1 MFKNNLIMTVIILI
15 WLFLCSF
22 QDIRKKKIH
31 IILIGAGCLCIL
43 LYSFVLADVSII
55 SRLAGLSLG
64 IFMLLINLVTRGQ
77 IGAGDGLIVS
87 IMGMGLGFAQMA
99 FILANSLFGSAV
111 FAIGLIIFRKAGRK
125 RAIPFIPFL
134 LIGYIGGLLC

>member
-64 IFMLLINLVTRGQ
+64 IFMLLINLITRGQ

-87 IMGMGLGFAQMA
+87 IMGMGLGFSQMA